1 MSARAAIHACS
12 MVLAHAPDLVR
23 HGSKPT
29 RELAADSD
37 GLLASLSGALRTY
50 DEALAYPPNQVL
62 IGNLRPEALWEVERP
77 WWRHPVEPRDEGP
90 FGVIVDQAELY
101 RRMQEADRFGLFK
114 LDGAPAGN
122 GALTLHEEGREIGSM
137 AGAHDVDESLSAAV
151 LLENLA
157 CKATGALALEH
168 VLRLSGLAPE
178 EIEYVIGS
186 GEEAVGDRYQR
197 GGGNLAKAMAEQA
210 GCVNASG
217 SDVKA
222 FCCAPV
228 HALVVAGS
236 LVAAGVYPHVVVVA
250 GGSLAKLGMK
260 FAGALRNGA
269 PVLEDVLAGF
279 AVVVGPPGNGAP
291 EIRLDAVGR
300 HRVGSGSAQQA
311 VLEDLVVEPLE
322 RLGQAHPR
330 RRPLRDRA
338 PRSGDHRAGRG
349 GQRPQPQLQAHR
361 RTRRPPR
368 RARARGAGRLRA
380 RPRPARLLA
389 DARARGLRR
398 PVASSRAGGAAG
410 RRDRLDHAA
419 REGLALPRAHDG
431 ARRRPINPLGTGK
444 GVDMPV
450 EATVETYHDLTSDG
464 SVLVDF
470 WGPRCQPCL
479 AMMPTIAKLEEEA
492 GGAVRVVKVNS
503 AENRDICR
511 ELRVFGLPTYV
522 LMQNGEEL
530 ERLSGEVSKS
540 DIERAFAT
548 LAKGGEAA

>member
-1 MSARAAIHACS
+1 MTGRAAIHACS

-37 GLLASLSGALRTY
+37 GLLASISGALRSY
-50 DEALAYPPNQVL
+50 DDALGYPPNQAL
-62 IGNLRPEALWEVERP
+62 IGNLRPEALWEIERP
-77 WWRHPVEPRDEGP
+77 WWRHPVEPRSEGP
-90 FGVIVDQAELY
+90 YGVIVDQAELY
-101 RRMQEADRFGLFK
+101 RRMQDADRFGLFK

-122 GALTLHEEGREIGSM
+122 GGLTLTEEGRDVGSM

-168 VLRLSGLAPE
+168 VLRLSGLAAE
-178 EIEYVIGS
+178 DVQYVIGS

-197 GGGNLAKAMAEQA
+197 GGGNLAKAIAEQA

-222 FCCAPV
+222 FCCGPV

-260 FAGALRNGA
+260 FAGALRNGV

-279 AVVVGPPGNGAP
+279 AVVVGPAGNGAP

-322 RLGQAHPR
+322 RLGRRILDVDRYATELHDPEITEPAGAGNVPSRNYKLIGALAVRRGELAREELDGFERAHGLPGFS
-330 RRPLRDRA
+330 PTQGHVASAVPWLPHGLA
-338 PRSGDHRAGRG
+338 ALRAG
-349 GQRPQPQLQAHR
+349 
-361 RTRRPPR
+361 
-368 RARARGAGRLRA
+368 
-380 RPRPARLLA
+380 
-389 DARARGLRR
+389 
-398 PVASSRAGGAAG
+398 
-410 RRDRLDHAA
+410 
-419 REGLALPRAHDG
+419 E
-431 ARRRPINPLGTGK
+431 I
-444 GVDMPV
+444 
-450 EATVETYHDLTSDG
+450 G
-464 SVLVDF
+464 STML
-470 WGPRCQPCL
+470 
-479 AMMPTIAKLEEEA
+479 
-492 GGAVRVVKVNS
+492 
-503 AENRDICR
+503 
-511 ELRVFGLPTYV
+511 
-522 LMQNGEEL
+522 
-530 ERLSGEVSKS
+530 
-540 DIERAFAT
+540 
-548 LAKGGEAA
+548 LAKGSLFLGRMTELADGLSILLEPGKE